1 MAPAVHHATR
11 PPAAD
16 STRKDAHATPVYLI
30 EDNRLLR
37 DSIAAVLKA
46 EGFRIVGAA
55 RGADDGLPALERAK
69 PRVVLLEA
77 GLADS
82 VGIAEELRR
91 AWPDTKVVAMNFLP
105 SHEGLVAFIR
115 AGVAG
120 FTLKDASAD
129 AFVASVRRVVDGAP
143 ALPRAL
149 GGLLFRHVAAQSRG
163 RPMPDGEDGARLT
176 RREREVIELIADGM
190 SNKEIADRL
199 HVATHTVK
207 SHVHGVLGKL
217 ALRTRL
223 QIAAF
228 AHAEK
233 AAR

>member
-1 MAPAVHHATR
+1 MAVAVQDATR
-11 PPAAD
+11 PPAED

-30 EDNRLLR
+30 EDIRLLR

-55 RGADDGLPALERAK
+55 RGGADALPALERAK
-69 PRVVLLEA
+69 PTVVLLDA

-82 VGIAEELRR
+82 VGIAEEVRR
-91 AWPDTKVVAMNFLP
+91 ASPDTKVVAMNFMP
-105 SHEGLVAFIR
+105 THEGLVAFIR

-129 AFVASVRRVVDGAP
+129 AFVASVRRVVEGAP

-149 GGLLFRHVAAQSRG
+149 GGLLFHHVAAQSGG
-163 RPMPDGEDGARLT
+163 RLNADGKDGAPLT

-199 HVATHTVK
+199 HLATHTVK

-223 QIAAF
+223 EVAAF
-228 AHAEK
+228 AHAGR

>member
-1 MAPAVHHATR
+1 MAPAVQDASR
-11 PPAAD
+11 PRAAD
-16 STRKDAHATPVYLI
+16 STRKDARATPVYLI

-55 RGADDGLPALERAK
+55 RGADDALPALERAK
-69 PRVVLLEA
+69 PSVVLLEA

-82 VGIAEELRR
+82 IGLAEELRR

-129 AFVASVRRVVDGAP
+129 AFVASVRRVVEGAP

-149 GGLLFRHVAAQSRG
+149 GGLLFHHVAEQSRG
-163 RPMPDGEDGARLT
+163 RPKPDGKDGARLT

-223 QIAAF
+223 EVAAF

>member
-1 MAPAVHHATR
+1 MAPGAPHLLNPAT
-11 PPAAD
+11 AD
-16 STRKDAHATPVYLI
+16 SPRKDGHATPVYLI

-37 DSIAAVLKA
+37 DSIADVLRS
-46 EGFRIVGAA
+46 EGFRVVGVS
-55 RGADDGLPALERAK
+55 RGADEALAALERARPK
-69 PRVVLLEA
+69 VVLLEA

-82 VGIAEELRR
+82 VSIAEELRR
-91 AWPDTKVVAMNFLP
+91 TRPDAKVVAMNFVP

-120 FTLKDASAD
+120 FTLKDATAD

-149 GGLLFRHVAAQSRG
+149 GGLLFHHVAQSRG
-163 RPMPDGEDGARLT
+163 RPSPDARGRARLT
-176 RREREVIELIADGM
+176 RRECEVIDLIADGL

-217 ALRTRL
+217 ELRSRL
-223 QIAAF
+223 EVAAY

-233 AAR
+233 AGR